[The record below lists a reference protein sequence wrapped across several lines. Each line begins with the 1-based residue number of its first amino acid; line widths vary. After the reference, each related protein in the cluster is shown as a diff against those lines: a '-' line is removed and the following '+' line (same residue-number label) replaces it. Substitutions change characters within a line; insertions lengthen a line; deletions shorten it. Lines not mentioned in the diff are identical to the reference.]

1 MATETIF
8 ISKQADGTGLHLSDN
23 EGHSGDGTIT
33 TIVHEGD
40 TVIWKL
46 KPNGGI
52 TEITNIYPKT
62 GSGNIFSTNPAAQP
76 DGSWKGTVANSIL
89 GAEAYSIDYT
99 IGDDSYTDDP
109 ELKVK
114 DDRNG

>member
-1 MATETIF
+1 MATEKIF
-8 ISKQADGTGLHLSDN
+8 ISKQANGTGLHLSDN

-52 TEITNIYPKT
+52 DEITEIYPKT
-62 GSGNIFSTNPAAQP
+62 GSENIFSAAPSKQA
-76 DGSWKGTVANSIL
+76 DGSWKGTVATSIS
-89 GAEAYSIDYT
+89 GSESYSIDYN
-99 IGDDSYTDDP
+99 IGGDSYTDDP
-109 ELKVK
+109 KLKVQ
-114 DDRNG
+114 D